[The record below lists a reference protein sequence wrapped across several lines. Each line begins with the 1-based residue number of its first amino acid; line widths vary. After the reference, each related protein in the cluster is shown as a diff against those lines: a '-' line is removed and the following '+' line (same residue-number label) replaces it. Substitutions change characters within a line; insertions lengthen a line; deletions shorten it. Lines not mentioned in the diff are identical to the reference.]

1 MFFYFLYNYSE
12 LFSLVF
18 FLLGFCL
25 ILFGLTIL
33 FSETNNTS
41 GKWIAYES
49 GLDPF
54 SDAREPYSVKFFI
67 VALTFLLFDVE
78 LIFFI
83 PLVFYVN
90 NMSFV
95 GLFFFLLFC
104 WFFLVGYFYEVR
116 QGCLDWNW

>member
-12 LFSLVF
+12 LFSLVL
-18 FLLGFCL
+18 FLFGFCL

-33 FSETNNTS
+33 FSETNNIS

-54 SDAREPYSVKFFI
+54 SDAREPYSIKFFI
-67 VALTFLLFDVE
+67 VALTYLLFDVE

-83 PLVFYVN
+83 PLVFYVTN
-90 NMSFV
+90 ISFV
-95 GLFFFLLFC
+95 GLFFFFCFLLDIFS
-104 WFFLVGYFYEVR
+104 WIL
-116 QGCLDWNW
+116 L